1 MTKQEKLLEQIDV
14 LQVQLNELR
23 REVLEVQEDGTDPA
37 VVAAQEKKT
46 APAGPTLE
54 EVRSV
59 LAEKARA
66 GFSGQVRQLILKRG
80 VHKLSEIPASEYKTI
95 MVEAEALK

>member
-14 LQVQLNELR
+14 IQVQLNELR

-37 VVAAQEKKT
+37 VVAAKKP
-46 APAGPTLE
+46 APAEPTLE
-54 EVRSV
+54 EVRGV

-80 VHKLSEIPASEYKTI
+80 VHKLSEIPASEYKAI
-95 MVEAEALK
+95 MAEAEALK

>member
-14 LQVQLNELR
+14 IQVQLNELR
-23 REVLEVQEDGTDPA
+23 REVLEVQEDGTDPV
-37 VVAAQEKKT
+37 VVAAKKT
-46 APAGPTLE
+46 APAEPTLE

-66 GFSGQVRQLILKRG
+66 GFSGQVRQLILNRG

>member
-14 LQVQLNELR
+14 IQVQLNELR
-23 REVLEVQEDGTDPA
+23 REVLEVQEDGTDPV
-37 VVAAQEKKT
+37 VVAAQEKKP
-46 APAGPTLE
+46 APAEPTLE

-80 VHKLSEIPASEYKTI
+80 VHKLSEIPASEYKAI
-95 MVEAEALK
+95 MAEAEALK